1 MQLVAVPGFGFMPR
15 ETHKIIEDIY
25 KVGKTTTK
33 TFQIFRF
40 LCTKG
45 VLGGSL
51 SNDS

>member
-15 ETHKIIEDIY
+15 ETHKIIEVIY

-33 TFQIFRF
+33 TFQMFSI

-45 VLGGSL
+45 VPGGS
-51 SNDS
+51 